1 MLSIYNTL
9 TKSKEVFKPLDGNKV
24 RMYVC
29 GMTVYDYCHL
39 GHGRSMVAFDLV
51 TRWLRFSGYEL
62 TYVRN
67 ITDIDDKI
75 INRARENGES
85 FDALT
90 ARMIDAMHEDEARLN
105 ILKPDMEPRATDHI
119 PGMHAMIQTLI
130 DKGYAYA
137 PGNGD
142 VYYRVGKFQG
152 YGKLSRKKIED
163 LRIGARIEV
172 DESRKIRWTSSSGKA
187 SSRASRA
194 GNRPGGRTSRLAYRV
209 LGDVDLLPGRDLR
222 YSWRRQR
229 P

>member
-51 TRWLRFSGYEL
+51 TRWLRFSGYDL

-75 INRARENGES
+75 INRARENGEA

-105 ILKPDMEPRATDHI
+105 ILKPDMEPRATDYI
-119 PGMHAMIQTLI
+119 GGMHDMIQSLI
-130 DKGYAYA
+130 DKGYVRREKDGRAFRFLPA
-137 PGNGD
+137 
-142 VYYRVGKFQG
+142 V
-152 YGKLSRKKIED
+152 SRDE
-163 LRIGARIEV
+163 LVGARLDDIADRV
-172 DESRKIRWTSSSGKA
+172 CDGQSMPLLLNLVHKANFSSADLDRFRAMLDELDGPATGE
-187 SSRASRA
+187 
-194 GNRPGGRTSRLAYRV
+194 GEPC
-209 LGDVDLLPGRDLR
+209 
-222 YSWRRQR
+222 
-229 P
+229 